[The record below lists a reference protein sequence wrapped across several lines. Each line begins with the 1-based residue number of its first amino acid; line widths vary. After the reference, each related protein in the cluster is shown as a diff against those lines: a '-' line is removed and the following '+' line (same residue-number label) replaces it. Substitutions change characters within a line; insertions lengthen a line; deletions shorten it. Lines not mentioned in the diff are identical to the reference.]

1 MSLSRNPDTSRA
13 VAIWLFSVA
22 ALVFAMVVVGGATRL
37 THAGLSITEWRPVTG
52 VIPPLSEHGWL
63 AEFARYQRI
72 PEYQQINRG
81 MSLAAFQGIYW
92 WEWTHRLL
100 GRLVGLAFAVPLV
113 AFLLKREIPRRLV
126 WRAWVL
132 FALGGL
138 QGLVGWWMVASGLA
152 VRVDVAPERLATHL
166 GLALVVFCGLIWTGL
181 EALFGPGRPSV
192 GTRWSWASGGLVG
205 LVLFQILLGAL
216 VAGNDAGLVYNDWP
230 LMNGAL
236 FPEHYSGG
244 LGFGRTLLHSQAAVQ
259 FNHRIGAYALLI
271 AAGVVAYMAVR
282 SRLPRAAKELSAVL
296 AGLVFVQA
304 ALGIATLMGHAPL
317 GLALAHQCMAAL
329 VLASAL
335 GFAWRVRRA

>member
-1 MSLSRNPDTSRA
+1 MSLSRNPDTSRP

-37 THAGLSITEWRPVTG
+37 THSGLSITEWKPVTG
-52 VIPPLSEHGWL
+52 VIPPLTHQGWL

-113 AFLLKREIPRRLV
+113 VFLVRREIPKRLI

-152 VRVDVAPERLATHL
+152 VRTDVAP
-166 GLALVVFCGLIWTGL
+166 
-181 EALFGPGRPSV
+181 
-192 GTRWSWASGGLVG
+192 
-205 LVLFQILLGAL
+205 
-216 VAGNDAGLVYNDWP
+216 
-230 LMNGAL
+230 NGW
-236 FPEHYSGG
+236 
-244 LGFGRTLLHSQAAVQ
+244 R
-259 FNHRIGAYALLI
+259 RI
-271 AAGVVAYMAVR
+271 
-282 SRLPRAAKELSAVL
+282 S
-296 AGLVFVQA
+296 
-304 ALGIATLMGHAPL
+304 
-317 GLALAHQCMAAL
+317 
-329 VLASAL
+329 
-335 GFAWRVRRA
+335 AWRSSCSAA